1 MNSTTLIRWVFLV
14 SLVLLAIWSVYHLVL
29 LVPLISDDLWLLLM
43 IWGLFAVVALSIKAE
58 S

>member
-1 MNSTTLIRWVFLV
+1 MNSTTLIRWA
-14 SLVLLAIWSVYHLVL
+14 SLVLLTLLAIWSVYHLVL

-43 IWGLFAVVALSIKAE
+43 VWGLFAVVALSIKAE